1 MINSWGDN
9 VKEPISVTAAAK
21 NHILV
26 VDDDL
31 QTRELLT
38 NALMEQGHTVTRAQ
52 SAEEALDL
60 LKNRGFHLVVTD
72 LRMPGKSGMEV
83 VTYIKE
89 NIPGTPVI
97 VTTGYGSV
105 DQAVL
110 AMRQGAYDF
119 QEKPINIEHLK
130 HTINRALRE
139 TVLSNAFD
147 YLRRTQP
154 YIYKFGEL
162 VAESENMKRLLDQ
175 AAKIASSDI
184 TLLLTGETG
193 TGKSMIAG
201 TIHANSKRA
210 DHTLVTVNCAAL
222 PETLLESELFGHEK
236 GAFTGADKNR
246 IGRIQQAHGGTLFL
260 DEVGDM
266 SSAIQAKVLRAIE
279 DQVIQPLGTTRS
291 IEVDV
296 RIISATNVDL
306 SQAVAEKSFR
316 QDLYYRLGVA
326 TLHVP
331 PLRERM
337 EDIMPLTRRF
347 LDKVC
352 KEASITPKELSP
364 QAEKA
369 LLAHNWPGNVREL
382 RSAIERAVLFSESPT
397 IEPKDLDLIQNAPMA
412 GASPSP
418 NGQTDDL
425 LDLQEVEKN
434 TILRALEKCG
444 WVQNQAALLLN
455 ISPRSLCYRI
465 KKLGLSEERSGA

>member
-1 MINSWGDN
+1 
-9 VKEPISVTAAAK
+9 VTAAAK

-31 QTRELLT
+31 QTRELIA
-38 NALMEQGHTVTRAQ
+38 NALLEQGHTVTRAK
-52 SAEEALDL
+52 SAEEALEL
-60 LKNRGFHLVVTD
+60 LKNKGFHLVVTD
-72 LRMPGKSGMEV
+72 VRMPGKSGMEV
-83 VTYIKE
+83 LAYVKE

-119 QEKPINIEHLK
+119 QEKPINIEHLN
-130 HTINRALRE
+130 HTIIRALRE
-139 TVLSNAFD
+139 TALSNAFD

-154 YIYKFGEL
+154 YIYKFGKL
-162 VAESENMKRLLDQ
+162 VAESDSMKRLLDQ
-175 AAKIASSDI
+175 AAKIAASDI

-201 TIHANSKRA
+201 TIHANSRRA

-266 SSAIQAKVLRAIE
+266 SAAIQAKVLRAIE

-291 IEVDV
+291 IDVDV

-306 SQAVAEKSFR
+306 GQAVADKTFR
-316 QDLYYRLGVA
+316 QDLFYRLGVA

-331 PLRERM
+331 PLRERI
-337 EDIMPLTRRF
+337 EDVMPLARRF
-347 LDKVC
+347 LDKIC
-352 KEASITPKELSP
+352 KEASITSKELSP
-364 QAEKA
+364 QAERA
-369 LLAHNWPGNVREL
+369 LLEHNWPGNVREL
-382 RSAIERAVLFSESPT
+382 RRPG
-397 IEPKDLDLIQNAPMA
+397 N
-412 GASPSP
+412 
-418 NGQTDDL
+418 
-425 LDLQEVEKN
+425 
-434 TILRALEKCG
+434 
-444 WVQNQAALLLN
+444 
-455 ISPRSLCYRI
+455 
-465 KKLGLSEERSGA
+465 

>member
-1 MINSWGDN
+1 
-9 VKEPISVTAAAK
+9 VTAAAK

-31 QTRELLT
+31 QTRELIA
-38 NALMEQGHTVTRAQ
+38 NALLEQGHTVTRAK
-52 SAEEALDL
+52 SAEEALEL
-60 LKNRGFHLVVTD
+60 LKNKGFHLVVTD
-72 LRMPGKSGMEV
+72 VRMPGKSGMEV
-83 VTYIKE
+83 LAYVKE

-119 QEKPINIEHLK
+119 QEKPINIEHLN
-130 HTINRALRE
+130 HTIIRALRE
-139 TVLSNAFD
+139 TALSNAFD

-154 YIYKFGEL
+154 YIYKFGKL
-162 VAESENMKRLLDQ
+162 VAESDSMKRLLDQ
-175 AAKIASSDI
+175 AAKIAASDI

-201 TIHANSKRA
+201 TIHANSRRA

-266 SSAIQAKVLRAIE
+266 SAAIQAKVLRAIE

-291 IEVDV
+291 IDVDV

-306 SQAVAEKSFR
+306 GQAVADKTFR
-316 QDLYYRLGVA
+316 QDLFYRLGVA

-331 PLRERM
+331 PLRERI
-337 EDIMPLTRRF
+337 EDVMPLARRF
-347 LDKVC
+347 LDKIC
-352 KEASITPKELSP
+352 KEASITSKELSP
-364 QAEKA
+364 QAERA
-369 LLAHNWPGNVREL
+369 LLEHNWPGNVREL
-382 RSAIERAVLFSESPT
+382 RSAIERAVLFSEDQV
-397 IEPKDLDLIQNAPMA
+397 IEKNDLALMQNGPQIP
-412 GASPSP
+412 ASPSSSS
-418 NGQTDDL
+418 QADDL

-434 TILRALEKCG
+434 TILRALQKCD
-444 WVQNQAALLLN
+444 WVQNQAAQLLN

-465 KKLGLSEERSGA
+465 KKLGLGDMREEQS

>member
-1 MINSWGDN
+1 M
-9 VKEPISVTAAAK
+9 TAAAK

-31 QTRELLT
+31 QTRELIA
-38 NALMEQGHTVTRAQ
+38 NALLEQGHTVTRAK
-52 SAEEALDL
+52 SAEEALEL
-60 LKNRGFHLVVTD
+60 LKNKGFHLVVTD
-72 LRMPGKSGMEV
+72 VRMPGKSGMEV
-83 VTYIKE
+83 LAYVKE

-119 QEKPINIEHLK
+119 QEKPINIEHLN
-130 HTINRALRE
+130 HTIIRALRE
-139 TVLSNAFD
+139 TALSNAFD

-154 YIYKFGEL
+154 YIYKFGKL
-162 VAESENMKRLLDQ
+162 VAESDSMKRLLDQ
-175 AAKIASSDI
+175 AAKIAASDI

-201 TIHANSKRA
+201 TIHANSRRA

-266 SSAIQAKVLRAIE
+266 SAAIQAKVLRAIE

-291 IEVDV
+291 IDVDV

-306 SQAVAEKSFR
+306 GQAVADKTFR
-316 QDLYYRLGVA
+316 QDLFYRLGVA

-331 PLRERM
+331 PLRERI
-337 EDIMPLTRRF
+337 EDVMPLARRF
-347 LDKVC
+347 LDKIC
-352 KEASITPKELSP
+352 KEASITSKELSP
-364 QAEKA
+364 QAERA
-369 LLAHNWPGNVREL
+369 LLEHNWPGNVREL
-382 RSAIERAVLFSESPT
+382 RSAIERAVLFSEDQV
-397 IEPKDLDLIQNAPMA
+397 IEKNDLALMQNGPQIP
-412 GASPSP
+412 ASPSSSS
-418 NGQTDDL
+418 QADDL

-434 TILRALEKCG
+434 TILRALQKCD
-444 WVQNQAALLLN
+444 WVQNQAAQLLN

-465 KKLGLSEERSGA
+465 KKLGLGDMREEQS